1 MRNIAI
7 LLCLLGMA
15 APAFSAGTEIIM
27 PEGGFQALDNPV
39 MTESE
44 YKESLKN
51 KNKNHSTTMVEPQQ
65 TQTYERKVKFGSQN
79 LNTPNAYWNHGR
91 VKFGTGNFGNGAAG
105 MNRW

>member
-7 LLCLLGMA
+7 LLCLLGFTTS
-15 APAFSAGTEIIM
+15 AFAAGTEIIM
-27 PEGGFQALDNPV
+27 PVGGFQALDNPV

-44 YKESLKN
+44 YKESQRHKT
-51 KNKNHSTTMVEPQQ
+51 KKSETMVEPQE
-65 TQTYERKVKFGSQN
+65 TQTYERKVRFGSQN
-79 LNTPNAYWNHGR
+79 LNSPNGYWNHGR